1 MPISRTVRPEPPCAS
16 EPPSVPP
23 SVCASSRP
31 PRTYLE
37 LAVEALNVAHSA
49 PAILSVCPIPSR
61 HAGPS
66 IDDAA
71 AHVNPAIC
79 AIWRSPPQIWRSPAR
94 WHFPVHRQSAQRL
107 DRSESAE
114 VQPLVRAASC
124 CLSAAEPYH
133 SGTLRTT
140 KQRAHLQL
148 QAGNVGFDPITISD
162 PAAHASDGSG
172 RISVRS
178 TARLQPSHPHYPRTS
193 GGTEY

>member
-1 MPISRTVRPEPPCAS
+1 MPISRTVRPEPPC
-16 EPPSVPP
+16 EPPSRPP
-23 SVCASSRP
+23 SVCALRKWPDSHGQQHRP
-31 PRTYLE
+31 CSGQRGGNGWGKRRVLQGRSVLR
-37 LAVEALNVAHSA
+37 LAPLRRARRRS
-49 PAILSVCPIPSR
+49 C
-61 HAGPS
+61 G
-66 IDDAA
+66 DGW
-71 AHVNPAIC
+71 
-79 AIWRSPPQIWRSPAR
+79 IWRSPPQIWRSPAR
-94 WHFPVHRQSAQRL
+94 RHFPVHRQSAQRL

-148 QAGNVGFDPITISD
+148 QAGNVDFDPITDSD

-172 RISVRS
+172 RIGVRS
-178 TARLQPSHPHYPRTS
+178 MVRLQPSHPHYPRTS